1 MTIFLFFQQM
11 KNLAQYKYRILRLES
26 DDAANMLY
34 VNGRLIHRS
43 RDEIGEKSYSVC
55 IHKKKITHKYLI
67 ENIFQEIHVHVLQHF
82 CIYFTL
88 KVAAAS
94 SLLPTA
100 MMSHPAMLLLN
111 NNVHR
116 QVLM

>member
-1 MTIFLFFQQM
+1 MNRFLIFLTTYWSFM
-11 KNLAQYKYRILRLES
+11 ADNKY
-26 DDAANMLY
+26 D
-34 VNGRLIHRS
+34 
-43 RDEIGEKSYSVC
+43 
-55 IHKKKITHKYLI
+55 KKKITHKYLI

-100 MMSHPAMLLLN
+100 MMSHPAMLTIDLSLRDAGTLIGVTLYSGN
-111 NNVHR
+111 ASTTA
-116 QVLM
+116 

>member
-34 VNGRLIHRS
+34 VNWRLIHRS

-55 IHKKKITHKYLI
+55 IH
-67 ENIFQEIHVHVLQHF
+67 
-82 CIYFTL
+82 IYFIFNL
-88 KVAAAS
+88 IIV
-94 SLLPTA
+94 
-100 MMSHPAMLLLN
+100 
-111 NNVHR
+111 R
-116 QVLM
+116 QIFNA